1 MKILQVSNR
10 VPWPLNEGGTIGIYN
25 YTRAYHELGLEVTL
39 YCLDGIKH
47 NTPLAEATTEL
58 SKYAKILIHPIDTD
72 INSEEAMR
80 HLLRNES
87 YNVSRFYNTVFDGEL
102 RDLLKKETFDI
113 IQLEGTFTGP
123 YIDTIKANHTGSIA
137 LRMHNVEYEIWERLS
152 ANERNPIK
160 KIYLRILA
168 KQLKHYET
176 KLLPKVDTI
185 VTVTDDDALKFKTL
199 YPTGNYL
206 TIPAGIDLDT
216 WKYSPSQY
224 YTTWYHIGSMQW
236 HANAEAVQWYLDAVH
251 PLLQKVDEKYK
262 LSLAGKG
269 IDSHSFGTIRSLQVN
284 DNVPSAFEFVKECDI
299 CVVPL
304 KSGSGIRLKILE
316 AMAAGKLVVSTTVGA
331 QGIDY
336 TDGINL
342 LIADR
347 PDEYLAIYKRL
358 MNGEID
364 TATIVKNARKLVEEN
379 YSTDALALKQIAFYK
394 SLK

>member
-25 YTRAYHELGLEVTL
+25 YTRAYHELGLDVTL

-47 NTPLAEATTEL
+47 NTPIAQATQEL
-58 SKYAKILIHPIDTD
+58 SKYARVFIHPIDTD
-72 INSEEAMR
+72 VYSEEALK
-80 HLLRNES
+80 HLLKNQS
-87 YNVSRFYNTVFDGEL
+87 YNVSRFYNTVFENEL
-102 RDLLKKETFDI
+102 RDLLQNETFDI

-123 YIDTIKANHTGSIA
+123 YVDTIKAHHQGAIS

-160 KIYLRILA
+160 KVYLGILA
-168 KQLKHYET
+168 KQLKNYEA
-176 KLLPKVDTI
+176 KLLPKVDAI
-185 VTVTDDDALKFKTL
+185 VTVTDDDAQKFKAL
-199 YPTGNYL
+199 HPTGNYL

-216 WKYSPSQY
+216 WKYSPSEN
-224 YTTWYHIGSMQW
+224 YTTWYHIGSMEW
-236 HANAEAVQWYLDAVH
+236 HANAEAVHWYLDDIH
-251 PLLQKVDEKYK
+251 PLIQQADSRYK

-269 IDSHSFGTIRSLQVN
+269 IDSHSFHPDSSLEIS
-284 DNVPSAFEFVKECDI
+284 DNVPSAFEFVRNCDV

-336 TDGINL
+336 TPEVNI
-342 LIADR
+342 LIADK
-347 PDEYLAIYKRL
+347 PHEFLAIYTRL

-364 TATIVKNARKLVEEN
+364 TAAIVKNARKLVQDH
-379 YSTDALALKQIAFYK
+379 YSTDALAKKQIAFYQNIK
-394 SLK
+394 

>member
-123 YIDTIKANHTGSIA
+123 YIDTIKANHTGAVA

-152 ANERNPIK
+152 ANERNPFK
-160 KIYLRILA
+160 KMYLRILA
-168 KQLKHYET
+168 KQLKTFEA
-176 KLLPKVDTI
+176 KLLPKVNVI
-185 VTVTDDDALKFKTL
+185 VTVTDDDAQKFKAL
-199 YPTGNYL
+199 HPTGNYL

-216 WKYSPSQY
+216 WKYTPSGN
-224 YTTWYHIGSMQW
+224 YTTWYHIGSMEW
-236 HANAEAVQWYLDAVH
+236 HANAEAVHWYLDAIH
-251 PLLQKVDEKYK
+251 PLIQKADSRYK

-269 IDSHSFGTIRSLQVN
+269 IHARSFHPDSSLEIN
-284 DNVPSAFEFVKECDI
+284 DNVPSAFEFVRDCDV

-336 TDGINL
+336 TPEVDI
-342 LIADR
+342 LIADK
-347 PDEYLAIYKRL
+347 PSEFLAIYKRL

-364 TATIVKNARKLVEEN
+364 TTTIVTNARKLVERN
-379 YSTDALALKQIAFYK
+379 YSTDALAYKQVAFYK
-394 SLK
+394 NLK

>member
-1 MKILQVSNR
+1 M
-10 VPWPLNEGGTIGIYN
+10 
-25 YTRAYHELGLEVTL
+25 
-39 YCLDGIKH
+39 
-47 NTPLAEATTEL
+47 
-58 SKYAKILIHPIDTD
+58 
-72 INSEEAMR
+72 
-80 HLLRNES
+80 
-87 YNVSRFYNTVFDGEL
+87 SRFYNTVFDSEL

-123 YIDTIKANHTGSIA
+123 YIDTIKANHTGAIA
-137 LRMHNVEYEIWERLS
+137 LRMHNVEYEIWERL
-152 ANERNPIK
+152 AVNERNPIK

-347 PDEYLAIYKRL
+347 PDEYLTIYKRL

>member
-1 MKILQVSNR
+1 
-10 VPWPLNEGGTIGIYN
+10 
-25 YTRAYHELGLEVTL
+25 
-39 YCLDGIKH
+39 
-47 NTPLAEATTEL
+47 
-58 SKYAKILIHPIDTD
+58 
-72 INSEEAMR
+72 
-80 HLLRNES
+80 
-87 YNVSRFYNTVFDGEL
+87 
-102 RDLLKKETFDI
+102 
-113 IQLEGTFTGP
+113 
-123 YIDTIKANHTGSIA
+123 
-137 LRMHNVEYEIWERLS
+137 
-152 ANERNPIK
+152 
-160 KIYLRILA
+160 
-168 KQLKHYET
+168 
-176 KLLPKVDTI
+176 
-185 VTVTDDDALKFKTL
+185 
-199 YPTGNYL
+199 
-206 TIPAGIDLDT
+206 
-216 WKYSPSQY
+216 
-224 YTTWYHIGSMQW
+224 MQW

-251 PLLQKVDEKYK
+251 PILQKVDEKYK

-347 PDEYLAIYKRL
+347 PDEYLTIYKRL